1 MKSTE
6 RYLIAGVILLLIMGG
21 AGVILNVLSPSLAYA
36 NSDSKAS
43 SVDKSIVSSNTDF
56 AVKLLRELQ
65 HEQGGK
71 NIFIS
76 PLSVSIALAMTYDGA
91 NSSTRQ
97 SMASVLGFTGMSD
110 EAVNTGFSQLIESL
124 LNVDKDVSLN
134 IGDSVWIRSDFAPI
148 VKQNFTTTL
157 SKYFRSEAYTKPFD
171 ASTVNEVN
179 SWVDKATNGKI
190 SKLIDQIDSSNV
202 MFIINAIYF
211 KGGWVDKFDPT
222 LTHPTDFTTA
232 NGSTVSVDMMNR
244 DGSYSYYGDDQVQ
257 IARLPYGRDKIA
269 MYVFL
274 PAEGNSLESFTSGLT
289 GDELNAYFGKL
300 TDTELVVGLPKL
312 KLEYGKVDLKDALTS
327 LGMGVAFDQNSAD
340 LSRIANVSPGN
351 NLYIAFVDHKA
362 VVEIN
367 EQGTEAAAATNVG
380 ISITAMPVRTMF
392 MVNRPYM
399 FVIRDDRSGA
409 ILFSGLITDPTIQTS
424 P

>member
-1 MKSTE
+1 
-6 RYLIAGVILLLIMGG
+6 
-21 AGVILNVLSPSLAYA
+21 
-36 NSDSKAS
+36 
-43 SVDKSIVSSNTDF
+43 
-56 AVKLLRELQ
+56 
-65 HEQGGK
+65 
-71 NIFIS
+71 
-76 PLSVSIALAMTYDGA
+76 
-91 NSSTRQ
+91 
-97 SMASVLGFTGMSD
+97 MASVLGFTGMSD
-110 EAVNTGFSQLIESL
+110 QTVNTGFSQLIESL
-124 LNVDKDVSLN
+124 LSVDKDVSLN
-134 IGDSVWIRSDFAPI
+134 IGDSVWIRSDFASS

-179 SWVDKATNGKI
+179 SWANKATNGKI

-211 KGGWVDKFDPT
+211 KGGWVDKFDPS

-232 NGSTVSVDMMNR
+232 NGSTVSVDMMSR

-289 GDELNAYFGKL
+289 GDELNAYFGNL

-327 LGMGVAFDQNSAD
+327 LGMGVAFNKNLAD

-362 VVEIN
+362 VVEVN

-380 ISITAMPVRTMF
+380 ISITAMPVRTTF
-392 MVNRPYM
+392 VVNRPYM

-409 ILFSGLITDPTIQTS
+409 ILFSGLIMDPTIQAS